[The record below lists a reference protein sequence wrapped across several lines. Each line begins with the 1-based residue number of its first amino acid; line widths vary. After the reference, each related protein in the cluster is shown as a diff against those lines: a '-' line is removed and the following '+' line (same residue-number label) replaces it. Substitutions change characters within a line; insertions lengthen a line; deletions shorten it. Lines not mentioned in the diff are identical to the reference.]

1 MQGLKP
7 HIIFSGRCGA
17 SKLAPDTKH
26 RDGGGDGLGH
36 GARFDRG
43 FAACLISRKVGG
55 RFAAGVNSRPDT
67 KLGGAMRV
75 VGSCE

>member
-1 MQGLKP
+1 VAG
-7 HIIFSGRCGA
+7 CGA